1 MLDLILNHKEE
12 IQRLCVNYDIKSM
25 YLFGSVTST
34 DFNENSDID
43 ILISFKEISFEQY
56 TDNYFNLHVELEKLF
71 GRKVDLITERSL
83 SNPYFIK
90 SVEKTK
96 QLVYAA

>member
-83 SNPYFIK
+83 SNPYFIQ